1 MIGLSALHRRSVETG
16 RSRHGNAIQGQVLH
30 MRFRFDIFSG
40 QNSRKWRI
48 RLAGNPL
55 ALVLLLAV
63 LLWLALFVRSA
74 VKFTWDHYSPYEGT
88 VVEIKRDWT
97 DHLTSESGDTERL
110 IIRTP
115 QGRLIHK
122 CISFETRVMNNIH
135 KGDYVTKERG
145 FTGRIQRRDKD
156 L

>member
-1 MIGLSALHRRSVETG
+1 
-16 RSRHGNAIQGQVLH
+16 
-30 MRFRFDIFSG
+30 MRFGFHILGEHESG
-40 QNSRKWRI
+40 KRTV

-97 DHLTSESGDTERL
+97 DHLTSESAIRSARL
-110 IIRTP
+110 GSLRKGWKSP
-115 QGRLIHK
+115 G
-122 CISFETRVMNNIH
+122 NIP
-135 KGDYVTKERG
+135 KNTAEKRK
-145 FTGRIQRRDKD
+145 R
-156 L
+156 